1 MTAGGPMNDPGADG
15 VDAVLQQARAWARRL
30 AVGRPTTADAE
41 ALRRW
46 CAQSAVHAQMWRRA
60 SAEWRDMGEVLQ
72 TVRRQIPAARI
83 ARPVSPGRRW
93 FVGAAVATAAGVVGM
108 VNPPLGLWPSWSEMG
123 ADYRTAVGEQLSVAL
138 SAHIQLLL
146 NTQTSITVREA
157 DPLRVELIA
166 GEAEIRSDGRA
177 PLEIQAGS
185 GRIRL
190 AAGCVEVRHLANEE
204 TRVLCTEGRAEVRH
218 AHGVLTLN
226 ARESA
231 SYGAGRMLAAL
242 GGEPAVPSGWRQGYI
257 VFHDTPLTDAVA
269 EINRYRSGR
278 VILMSDELARQRI
291 SGRFTIQDTDQAI
304 TLIQQ
309 LYAAHVRRVANVVM
323 LG

>member
-1 MTAGGPMNDPGADG
+1 MNDPGADSA
-15 VDAVLQQARAWARRL
+15 DIVLQQARAWARRL
-30 AVGRPTTADAE
+30 AVGRPTRADAE

-46 CAQSAVHAQMWRRA
+46 CAQSATHAQMWRRA
-60 SAEWRDMGEVLQ
+60 SAEWREMGEVLR
-72 TVRRQIPAARI
+72 TVRCRIPAARM

-108 VNPPLGLWPSWSEMG
+108 AHPPLGLWPSWSEMG
-123 ADYRTAVGEQLSVAL
+123 ADYRTAAGEQLRVAL

-146 NTQTSITVREA
+146 NTQTSISVRQA

-185 GRIRL
+185 GRIQL
-190 AAGCVEVRHLANEE
+190 AAGCVEIRYLDNGE

-226 ARESA
+226 AEESA
-231 SYGAGRMLAAL
+231 SYGSGRALAVMNE
-242 GGEPAVPSGWRQGYI
+242 GPAAPSGWRQGYI

-291 SGRFTIQDTDQAI
+291 SGRFTIKDTDQAI
-304 TLIQQ
+304 ALIQR